1 MSRNA
6 RRDPVELEIFKNL
19 YHSIAE
25 EMGAALRRTAF
36 SPNIKERRDYSCA
49 VFDGAGEVIAMG
61 DHMPVHLGSM
71 PMSVRAAI
79 DACAMSADGMEP
91 GDVVML
97 NDPFRGGTHL
107 PDITLV
113 APVYV
118 AEPVNSRA
126 AGSEGAEKRMHLPHL
141 RGRGARGNMKA
152 DRPRMA
158 PDFYVASRAHHADVG
173 GAYPGS
179 MGLCR
184 EIYQEGVRIPP
195 VKLMR
200 RGVMNADVLAMLLNN
215 VRTPVEREGDL
226 GAQIASCNTGAER
239 LREVCARYS
248 VQRAQRAAG
257 DLLEYSEELM
267 RAFLRR
273 VPAAEYRAEDFL
285 DGDGIGDRPIK
296 IVVTIKVHPP
306 GNRRPVAR
314 SRMVTVDF
322 TGSDPQVEGSVN
334 AVAAITYSACFYVFR
349 CLLAEDVPAAAGLMR
364 PIEVIAPEGTIVNA
378 RPPAAVAGGN
388 VETSQRIVDVLL
400 RALAQA
406 IPDCIPAA
414 ASGTMNNLTIGGMH
428 PSTSG
433 LHPGEPFAYYETIAG
448 GMGGRPGKDGVSGVH
463 THMTNSLNTPAEAL
477 EYAYPLRVRRY
488 SLRAGSG
495 GEGKFRGGDGIIR
508 EIEVLTDCEVTL
520 LADRR
525 SRGPWGLSG
534 GSDGAPGKT
543 FITRGDGSVEA
554 MPAKFSTRL
563 RKGERITIETP
574 GGGGWGKR

>member
-1 MSRNA
+1 MRPWPTTELRGTTVTIDFM

-49 VFDGAGEVIAMG
+49 VFDGGGEVIAMG

-71 PMSVRAAI
+71 PMSVAAAI
-79 DACAMSADGMEP
+79 ESSRMQA

-113 APVYV
+113 APVLLD
-118 AEPVNSRA
+118 E
-126 AGSEGAEKRMHLPHL
+126 
-141 RGRGARGNMKA
+141 RGRR
-152 DRPRMA
+152 RPRHA
-158 PDFYVASRAHHADVG
+158 QPEFYVASRAHHADVG

-200 RGVMNADVLAMLLNN
+200 AGEMNREVLSMLRNN
-215 VRTPVEREGDL
+215 VRTADEREGDL
-226 GAQIASCNTGAER
+226 GAQIAACHTGAAR
-239 LREVCARYS
+239 LRETCLRYGVERLKQAAGELQRYS
-248 VQRAQRAAG
+248 A
-257 DLLEYSEELM
+257 ELM
-267 RAFLRR
+267 RAFLRQ
-273 VPAAEYRAEDFL
+273 VPEGEYRAEDYL
-285 DGDGIGDRPIK
+285 DGDGIGERPVK
-296 IVVTIKVHPP
+296 IAVTIRIGPADR
-306 GNRRPVAR
+306 GRGRPR
-314 SRMVTVDF
+314 HMVTVDF
-322 TGSDPQVEGSVN
+322 TGSDAQVQGSVN

-364 PIEVIAPEGTIVNA
+364 PIAVIAPEGTIVNA

-388 VETSQRIVDVLL
+388 VETSQRVVDVLL
-400 RALAQA
+400 RALAEA
-406 IPDCIPAA
+406 IPERIPAA
-414 ASGTMNNLTIGGMH
+414 ASGTMNNLTVGGID
-428 PSTSG
+428 PGT
-433 LHPGEPFAYYETIAG
+433 GEPFAYYETIAG
-448 GMGGRPGKDGVSGVH
+448 GMGARPGKPGISGVH

-488 SLRAGSG
+488 CMRPESG
-495 GEGKFRGGDGIIR
+495 GGGKFRGGDGIVR
-508 EIEVLTDCEVTL
+508 EIEVLSECDVTL
-520 LADRR
+520 LSDRR

-534 GSDGAPGKT
+534 GAAGAPGKA
-543 FITRGDGSVEA
+543 ILVRRDGTSETL
-554 MPAKFSTRL
+554 PGKFSTRL
-563 RKGERITIETP
+563 LAGERIRIESP
-574 GGGGWGKR
+574 GGGGWGQPIRRH

>member
-1 MSRNA
+1 M

-71 PMSVRAAI
+71 LMSVRAAI
-79 DACAMSADGMEP
+79 DAGAMEP

-113 APVYV
+113 APLYV
-118 AEPVNSRA
+118 ETRY
-126 AGSEGAEKRMHLPHL
+126 E
-141 RGRGARGNMKA
+141 RGRVARA
-152 DRPRMA
+152 HTS

-200 RGVMNADVLAMLLNN
+200 GGTMNADVLALLLNN
-215 VRTPVEREGDL
+215 VRTPEEREGDL
-226 GAQIASCNTGAER
+226 GAQIAACHTGAER
-239 LREVCARYS
+239 LREVCSRYGVERAR
-248 VQRAQRAAG
+248 RAAS
-257 DLLEYSEELM
+257 DLLDYSEELM
-267 RAFLRR
+267 RAFLQR
-273 VPAAEYRAEDFL
+273 VPAGEYRAEDFL
-285 DGDGIGDRPIK
+285 DGDGITERPVK
-296 IVVTIKVHPP
+296 IVVTIRRNVWDRVSDPIARRRRAAPP
-306 GNRRPVAR
+306 
-314 SRMVTVDF
+314 MITVDF
-322 TGSDPQVEGSVN
+322 TGSDPQAEGSVN
-334 AVAAITYSACFYVFR
+334 AVVAITYSACFYVFR
-349 CLLAEDVPAAAGLMR
+349 CLLAENVPAAAGLMR
-364 PIEVIAPEGTIVNA
+364 PIEVIAPEGTVVNA

-388 VETSQRIVDVLL
+388 VETSQRIVDVIL
-400 RALAQA
+400 RALAKA
-406 IPDCIPAA
+406 IPDRIPAA
-414 ASGTMNNLTIGGMH
+414 ASGTMNNLTIGGID
-428 PSTSG
+428 SRT
-433 LHPGEPFAYYETIAG
+433 GEPFAYYETVAG
-448 GMGGRPGKDGVSGVH
+448 GMGARPGKSGVSGVH

-477 EYAYPLRVRRY
+477 EYAYPLRVRKY
-488 SLRAGSG
+488 SLRPGSG
-495 GEGKFRGGDGIIR
+495 GAGKFRGGDGIIR

-520 LADRR
+520 LSDRR
-525 SRGPWGLSG
+525 SRGPWGLYG
-534 GSDGAPGKT
+534 GADGAPGKT
-543 FITRGDGSVEA
+543 FITRRDRSVEM

-563 RKGERITIETP
+563 CKGERITIETP
-574 GGGGWGKR
+574 GGGGWGQA

>member
-1 MSRNA
+1 
-6 RRDPVELEIFKNL
+6 
-19 YHSIAE
+19 
-25 EMGAALRRTAF
+25 
-36 SPNIKERRDYSCA
+36 

-79 DACAMSADGMEP
+79 DAGAMEP

-118 AEPVNSRA
+118 DLKGVGRH
-126 AGSEGAEKRMHLPHL
+126 GGTKRGHSTSF
-141 RGRGARGNMKA
+141 RGRGVRGYMSPSHT
-152 DRPRMA
+152 R

-200 RGVMNADVLAMLLNN
+200 RGEMDRDVLALLLNN
-215 VRTPVEREGDL
+215 VRTPEEREGDL
-226 GAQIASCNTGAER
+226 GAQIAACHTGAER
-239 LREVCARYS
+239 LREVCARYG
-248 VQRAQRAAG
+248 VERARRAAG
-257 DLLEYSEELM
+257 DLQEYSEELM
-267 RAFLRR
+267 RAFLRS
-273 VPAAEYRAEDFL
+273 VPTGEYGAEDFL
-285 DGDGIGDRPIK
+285 DGDGIGERAVRIA
-296 IVVTIKVHPP
+296 VTVKVL
-306 GNRRPVAR
+306 GVAR
-314 SRMVTVDF
+314 KRRQGAVATAGEDAGATRRRERLRHMVTVDF
-322 TGSDPQVEGSVN
+322 TGSDLQVEGSVN
-334 AVAAITYSACFYVFR
+334 AVAAITFSACFYVFR

-364 PIEVIAPEGTIVNA
+364 PIAVIAPEGTIVNA

-388 VETSQRIVDVLL
+388 VETSQRIVDVVL

-406 IPDCIPAA
+406 IPDRIPAA
-414 ASGTMNNLTIGGMH
+414 AAGTMNNLTIGGVD
-428 PSTSG
+428 PRTR
-433 LHPGEPFAYYETIAG
+433 EPFAYYETVAG
-448 GMGGRPGKDGVSGVH
+448 GMGARPGKAGVSGVH

-477 EYAYPLRVRRY
+477 EYAYPLRVRKY

-495 GEGKFRGGDGIIR
+495 GEGKFRGGDGIVR

-534 GSDGAPGKT
+534 GADGAPGKT
-543 FITRGDGSVEA
+543 FITRRDRSVEE

-563 RKGERITIETP
+563 RSGERIRIETP
-574 GGGGWGKR
+574 GGGAWGDSKL

>member
-1 MSRNA
+1 M

-79 DACAMSADGMEP
+79 DAGAMGTGAMEP

-118 AEPVNSRA
+118 RE
-126 AGSEGAEKRMHLPHL
+126 
-141 RGRGARGNMKA
+141 RGRG
-152 DRPRMA
+152 RPRHIR

-195 VKLMR
+195 VKLRR
-200 RGVMNADVLAMLLNN
+200 RGAMDADVLAMLLNN
-215 VRTPVEREGDL
+215 VRTPQEREGDL
-226 GAQIASCNTGAER
+226 GAQIAACHTGAER
-239 LREVCARYS
+239 LREVCSRYGLERARL
-248 VQRAQRAAG
+248 AASH
-257 DLLEYSEELM
+257 LQEYSEELM

-273 VPAAEYRAEDFL
+273 VPAGDYRAEDFL
-285 DGDGIGDRPIK
+285 DGDGISERPVK
-296 IVVTIKVHPP
+296 IVVGVTVHHEEK
-306 GNRRPVAR
+306 RRQDAPSASSGQAVTTAGATKFGRVAR
-314 SRMVTVDF
+314 AHMVSVDF

-334 AVAAITYSACFYVFR
+334 AVAAITFSACFYVFR

-364 PIEVIAPEGTIVNA
+364 PIRVIAPVGSIVNA

-406 IPDCIPAA
+406 LPDRIPAA
-414 ASGTMNNLTIGGMH
+414 AAGTMNNLTIGGVD
-428 PSTSG
+428 PRT
-433 LHPGEPFAYYETIAG
+433 GERFAYYETVAG
-448 GMGGRPGKDGVSGVH
+448 GMGARPGKDGVSGVH

-477 EYAYPLRVRRY
+477 EYAYPLRVRKY
-488 SLRAGSG
+488 SLRLGSG
-495 GEGKFRGGDGIIR
+495 GEGKFRGGDGIVR
-508 EIEVLTDCEVTL
+508 EIEVLTNCEVTV

-525 SRGPWGLSG
+525 SRGPWGLVG
-534 GSDGAPGKT
+534 GADGALGKT
-543 FITRGDGSVEA
+543 FITRRDGSVET

-563 RKGERITIETP
+563 RQGERIRIETP
-574 GGGGWGKR
+574 GGGGWGQA

>member
-1 MSRNA
+1 MH
-6 RRDPVELEIFKNL
+6 RDPVELEIFKNL

-79 DACAMSADGMEP
+79 DAGEMMP
-91 GDVVML
+91 GDIVML

-113 APVYV
+113 APVFV
-118 AEPVNSRA
+118 NAPAVGARGRAEVRK
-126 AGSEGAEKRMHLPHL
+126 AETL
-141 RGRGARGNMKA
+141 RGRS
-152 DRPRMA
+152 RPRHIV

-173 GAYPGS
+173 GAFAGS

-184 EIYQEGVRIPP
+184 EIYQEGLRIPP

-200 RGVMNADVLAMLLNN
+200 EGAMDRDVLSLLLNN
-215 VRTPVEREGDL
+215 VRTPQEREGDL
-226 GAQIASCNTGAER
+226 GAQIAACHTGAER
-239 LREVCARYS
+239 LREICARYG
-248 VQRAQRAAG
+248 VKRAQRAAVE
-257 DLLEYSEELM
+257 LQKYSEELM

-273 VPAAEYRAEDFL
+273 VPPGKYRAEDFL
-285 DGDGIGDRPIK
+285 DGDGISE
-296 IVVTIKVHPP
+296 
-306 GNRRPVAR
+306 RPVKIAVEVRVAGKDAR
-314 SRMVTVDF
+314 LAQDEKAVVVDF
-322 TGSDPQVEGSVN
+322 TGSDPQVEGSIN

-349 CLLAEDVPAAAGLMR
+349 CLLEEDIPAAAGLMR
-364 PIEVIAPEGTIVNA
+364 PIQVIAPEGTIVNA
-378 RPPAAVAGGN
+378 HPPAAVAGGN

-406 IPDCIPAA
+406 IPDRIPAA
-414 ASGTMNNLTIGGMH
+414 ASGTMNNLTIGGID
-428 PSTSG
+428 PRT
-433 LHPGEPFAYYETIAG
+433 GEPFAYYETIAG
-448 GMGGRPGKDGVSGVH
+448 GMGARPDKAGVSGVH

-488 SLRAGSG
+488 SLRGGSG
-495 GEGKFRGGDGIIR
+495 GEGKYRGGDGIIR
-508 EIEVLTDCEVTL
+508 EIEVFTDCEVTL

-534 GSDGAPGKT
+534 GGDGAPGKT
-543 FITRGDGSVEA
+543 FITRVDGSSEE
-554 MPAKFSTRL
+554 MPGKFSTRL
-563 RKGERITIETP
+563 CAGERIRIETP
-574 GGGGWGKR
+574 GGGGWGHA